1 MSFFLHLCCLLF
13 VIFSISSTECDCL
26 YYNKNAENVKL
37 HFSLC
42 DFSEIAKPKV
52 NKIALFDPTVLL
64 HMLLDHYK

>member
-1 MSFFLHLCCLLF
+1 MWLLH
-13 VIFSISSTECDCL
+13 
-26 YYNKNAENVKL
+26 YNKNTKNVKL

-52 NKIALFDPTVLL
+52 KKIALFDPTVLL